1 MTNRVDLSFFFR
13 QLMSYSGEWI
23 YSLRSNL
30 RKDSITA
37 SEVIRKSLTPS
48 VSIGS
53 MIVSRAT
60 DPTID
65 LCWFLS
71 LDLNAISS
79 SDTETEDNTS
89 ASDLKRHT
97 SPRHK
102 SNQANS
108 NSRVQRMIAPT
119 LADEQKLNSVKQ
131 TVQRRPQ
138 RALLAQSFSR
148 PKPERGSSS
157 NILTGGSSDD
167 VDSLYDQS
175 TNYTGRTSRS
185 TSSSIVANNSQTPG
199 PASTTRKSN
208 DSLITVQNIN
218 ALEADDKV
226 RRDRYAVD
234 CASVT
239 SSEWGADDNKSERE
253 GSTFQRH
260 NASVKSK
267 RRPRPHFHEYKRES
281 CLDQK
286 Q

>member
-1 MTNRVDLSFFFR
+1 
-13 QLMSYSGEWI
+13 MSYSGEWI
-23 YSLRSNL
+23 YSFRSNL

-60 DPTID
+60 DPMID
-65 LCWFLS
+65 LCRLLC

-89 ASDLKRHT
+89 VSDLKRHT
-97 SPRHK
+97 SPGHK

-119 LADEQKLNSVKQ
+119 PADEQKLNTVKQ

-138 RALLAQSFSR
+138 RALLAQSFYPPNR
-148 PKPERGSSS
+148 ERGSSS

-167 VDSLYDQS
+167 VDSLFDQS

-185 TSSSIVANNSQTPG
+185 TSSSIVANNGQTSG
-199 PASTTRKSN
+199 QASTTRKSN
-208 DSLITVQNIN
+208 DSLITVQDTN
-218 ALEADDKV
+218 ALESSDNV
-226 RRDRYAVD
+226 RRDLHAVD

-253 GSTFQRH
+253 GSTFKRH
-260 NASVKSK
+260 NGSVKSK
-267 RRPRPHFHEYKRES
+267 RRPRPHFHQYKRAK